1 MAMLPSF
8 LSCNGADDLHCWSC
22 NARYPRLYHEKV
34 RLREDAR
41 SSAKVP
47 HHNPNHG
54 SSHRRSMFP
63 SSSLL
68 PPSSNSHQ
76 ALAKSPLTKNYDLSS
91 VRDIGSG
98 AAPLGGEVIEE
109 CEALWPTRDR
119 RLTQGWGMTEATC
132 SLLGWDPTSD
142 SIDPNSVGELNAN
155 CSAKIVDAD
164 GKNEVPVGE
173 RGEIWVQAPK

>member
-1 MAMLPSF
+1 MLPSF
-8 LSCNGADDLHCWSC
+8 LSCNGADDFHCRC
-22 NARYPRLYHEKV
+22 CYARYTRVHHEEV
-34 RLREDAR
+34 RLRKDAGSR
-41 SSAKVP
+41 AELP

-54 SSHRRSMFP
+54 SSHRRSTFP

-68 PPSSNSHQ
+68 NPSSNSHQ
-76 ALAKSPLTKNYDLSS
+76 ALAKSPLTKKYDLSS

-132 SLLGWDPTSD
+132 SLLGWDPTSV
-142 SIDPNSVGELNAN
+142 SVDPNSVGELNAN
-155 CSAKIVDAD
+155 CSAKIMDAD